1 MTRAFTAF
9 AMSTALAMLAAPVL
23 AASNC
28 KLVKIA
34 EWAVKPQ
41 TGRLIID
48 GAINGQKVGVLV
60 DTGAWRSMLLRGAA
74 DRLSITRYEALG
86 YRVYGIGGE
95 THAEYV
101 TLDEFR
107 LGQATRRNWK
117 VLAVG
122 EHKWRDVDFLLGY
135 DFLEQID
142 VEFDLANNVVR
153 LHQPQDCG
161 DLPLAYWAR
170 GTLDVVK
177 LEVDNVKP
185 AIRVPVKLNG
195 KSLIAELDSGAP
207 RSVVS
212 RLVAAQ
218 LGVTPD
224 TPGTRAAGKIS
235 GLGAGE
241 PDNLVGAFESFI
253 IGGEIIRNAD
263 IAFADLQADLGAETG
278 TRFATRRELADMLLG
293 VDFLRAHRV
302 YVAHSQGKLYFT
314 YSGGPVFSAPTR
326 QAPKPAAKPDM

>member
-1 MTRAFTAF
+1 MTRAFAAF

-74 DRLSITRYEALG
+74 DRLGITRYEALG

-170 GTLDVVK
+170 GTLDEVK
-177 LEVDNVKP
+177 LEFNGAKP
-185 AIRVPVKLNG
+185 AILLPVKLNG
-195 KSLIAELDSGAP
+195 QPLVAELDSGAQ

-212 RLVAAQ
+212 RLAAAQ
-218 LGVTPD
+218 LGITPD
-224 TPGTRAAGKIS
+224 TPGTRAAGKGG
-235 GLGAGE
+235 GLGAGQ
-241 PDNLVGAFESFI
+241 PDRWVGAFESFA
-253 IGGEIIRNAD
+253 IGGEIIRNPD
-263 IAFADLQADLGAETG
+263 ILFTDLERHAGAETG
-278 TRFATRRELADMLLG
+278 SRLESRREIADMLLG
-293 VDFLRAHRV
+293 VDFLRAHRL

-314 YSGGPVFSAPTR
+314 YSGGRVFSTPPR
-326 QAPKPAAKPDM
+326 QPAKPAPKTDI